1 MRGNTVLEGIKNA
14 GQTWLVPCGNIRRYR
29 NEKLSSTVD
38 VIGGTALAGSIAEGA
53 FLYSQTVI
61 QIPSLADS
69 GEAVSLYDLSAD
81 RFKRVTDQLNELF
94 STFLNPV

>member
-53 FLYSQTVI
+53 FLHSHTVI
-61 QIPSLADS
+61 QIPS
-69 GEAVSLYDLSAD
+69 SAD